1 MSHLSKHY
9 TSIETSMMYTNAN
22 LEAGGVIQQRSTCVQ
37 QLAAELASL
46 KLELAELKAAK

>member
-1 MSHLSKHY
+1 MKDY
-9 TSIETSMMYTNAN
+9 TFIELAKMYANAN
-22 LEAGGVIQQRSTCVQ
+22 LEAGGVIQQLATLVQ